1 MVVLFQDF
9 VAQLPAE
16 AQHGGHH
23 QERLDRGPIRLT
35 PGSVEGCLSKEGPG
49 AVVHATDGGA
59 DIGHVEDQRRL
70 GVRRSRHGHVHRF
83 RKCSGTS
90 I

>member
-16 AQHGGHH
+16 AQRGGHH
-23 QERLDRGPIRLT
+23 Q